1 MRDAGRPL
9 LFVKSAMFMNL
20 RTVGVTR
27 NLYAVK
33 LEHISQD
40 LNTLARLIFSVWN
53 NLNRARLVFS
63 SDNSRKII
71 NSNVDSDPL
80 MKHDVIRKKVIN
92 INSSLAI

>member
-40 LNTLARLIFSVWN
+40 LNTLARLIFSV
-53 NLNRARLVFS
+53 
-63 SDNSRKII
+63 
-71 NSNVDSDPL
+71 
-80 MKHDVIRKKVIN
+80 
-92 INSSLAI
+92 